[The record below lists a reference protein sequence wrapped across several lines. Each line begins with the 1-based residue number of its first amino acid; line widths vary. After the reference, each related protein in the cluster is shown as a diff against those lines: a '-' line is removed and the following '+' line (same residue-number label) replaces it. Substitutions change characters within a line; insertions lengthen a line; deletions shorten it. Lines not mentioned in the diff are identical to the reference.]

1 MNNFFEDILLLLPK
15 ITNHH
20 IFGSSIYH
28 SLDLE
33 IKNYI
38 KKIKTINGYKKIEF
52 FNKNIKWP
60 VRKFGNVSSNDS
72 FSLNQMIYYSFYYK
86 HRNNYQIVADFGSH
100 TGEDA
105 IFMSMCGYRVY
116 AYEPDK
122 VSFKLLKKNVALN
135 KCKKI
140 TLINKAISNN
150 QENLK
155 FINVKG
161 NTLAN
166 HVSNSREFYGDYSIQ
181 NVQAEDFNKLKFK
194 PDLMKIN
201 IEGFEKKLIPII
213 KKTFW
218 RNTDSFVELH
228 GKDCAEVLLKYC
240 KKLNLNIY
248 SQKIAWNKAKK
259 IKDLPLNWSEGC
271 IFLTKKNKMRW

>member
-20 IFGSSIYH
+20 SSKSSIYK
-28 SLDLE
+28 SLDNE

-38 KKIKTINGYKKIEF
+38 KNIKTTKGYKEILF
-52 FNKNIKWP
+52 FGKNIKWP

-72 FSLNQMIYYSFYYK
+72 FSINQMIYYSYYFN
-86 HRNNYQIVADFGSH
+86 HRKKYKVVADFGSH

-105 IFMSMCGYRVY
+105 IFMSKCGYRVH

-122 VSFKLLKKNVALN
+122 SSFKLLKKNVSLN
-135 KCKKI
+135 ECKKI
-140 TLINKAISNN
+140 SIINKAISNN
-150 QENLK
+150 NQNLE

-166 HVSNSREFYGDYSIQ
+166 HVSNSRNFYGDYNVQ
-181 NVQAEDFNKLKFK
+181 NVQAQDFNNLRFK

-201 IEGFEKKLIPII
+201 IEGFEKILIPAI
-213 KKTFW
+213 KKSYW
-218 RNTDSFVELH
+218 NNTDSFLELH
-228 GKDCAEVLLKYC
+228 GKKCAETVLNYC
-240 KKLNLNIY
+240 KNFNLNIY
-248 SQKIAWNKAKK
+248 SQKISWNKANK
-259 IKDLPLNWSEGC
+259 IVDLPLNWSEGC
-271 IFLTKKNKMRW
+271 VFITKKNKMKW